1 MKKILFFA
9 VSFLLLCAPI
19 AEAQMKVKWDGNS
32 NINWK
37 VKRCYVKNDKCILDL
52 LLSNEGSTDIQ
63 SFLKSRYGN
72 DQIWSIAYDDEGNNY
87 EYCYP
92 VGTFPQKRILNGE
105 TTINGRNDSSGNLK
119 FELPAGLTVKAHIVL
134 NDFDEY
140 ATKISLI
147 KLTFGLGMAYN
158 GWAVLEIRDI
168 PVTRE

>member
-1 MKKILFFA
+1 MKKLFLSA
-9 VSFLLLCAPI
+9 VILLCICLSAN
-19 AEAQMKVKWDGNS
+19 AQKIRWNGVGAVEW
-32 NINWK
+32 I

-105 TTINGRNDSSGNLK
+105 TTINGRNDSSGNLM